1 MLFKILE
8 PFKYSPDGLAVV
20 ELTAD
25 SEPMSIRED
34 LQEGLLEARLIAPAD
49 AAPAKT
55 GRQAR
60 AAA

>member
-8 PFKYSPDGLAVV
+8 PFKYSADGLTVV

-25 SEPMSIRED
+25 SEPMPIRED
-34 LQEGLLEARLIAPAD
+34 LQEGLLEAGLIAPAD

-55 GRQAR
+55 GRRGQ